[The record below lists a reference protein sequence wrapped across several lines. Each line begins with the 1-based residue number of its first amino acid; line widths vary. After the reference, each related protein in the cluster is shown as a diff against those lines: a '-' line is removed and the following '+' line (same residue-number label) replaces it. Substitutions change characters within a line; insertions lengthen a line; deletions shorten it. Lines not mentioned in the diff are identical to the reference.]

1 MGLAKVP
8 LRIHHLVQKEVYQ
21 GKGRG
26 FGKGVEAEKGGRQRR
41 TERDT
46 KREEEARDTWGRKG
60 DNRWREEGEK
70 GVESQLNLSR

>member
-41 TERDT
+41 TERDRRER
-46 KREEEARDTWGRKG
+46 KRPGTRGEE
-60 DNRWREEGEK
+60 RETIDGERRERR
-70 GVESQLNLSR
+70 G